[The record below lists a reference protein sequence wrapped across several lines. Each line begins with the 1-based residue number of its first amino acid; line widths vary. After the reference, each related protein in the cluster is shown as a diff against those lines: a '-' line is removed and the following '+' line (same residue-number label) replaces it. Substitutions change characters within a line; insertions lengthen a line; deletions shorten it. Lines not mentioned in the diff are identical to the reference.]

1 MKVKF
6 KMHARKIG
14 AIGISYPVELE
25 VSGVDLEAFSSDDW
39 RARGPELHTVFQA
52 FEFAGWDW
60 LPGAVLLVEVA
71 GEG

>member
-25 VSGVDLEAFSSDDW
+25 VSGVDLEAFSSDDY
-39 RARGPELHTVFQA
+39 AVRGPELRKVFDA
-52 FEFAGWDW
+52 YESAGWEYM
-60 LPGAVLLVEVA
+60 PGAVLLVEGA
-71 GEG
+71 DEG